1 MNVLL
6 KMHKKHS
13 QRSQKSALQSKSH
26 FKEAVYAEAA
36 EDLKSAEAAEAAE
49 AVEAMKRPAS
59 AEEGSEPPHQKKP
72 ATTNGGALKRPAA
85 AEPSAPLPKKHS
97 TGDGKIPLVEQ
108 MKRWGKADS
117 QESEDRL
124 TLSSTCVS

>member
-6 KMHKKHS
+6 KMHKKTFTAIT
-13 QRSQKSALQSKSH
+13 KSALQSKSY

-49 AVEAMKRPAS
+49 AMKRPAS
-59 AEEGSEPPHQKKP
+59 PEEGSEPPHKKKP

-85 AEPSAPLPKKHS
+85 AEPSAPPPKKHS
-97 TGDGKIPLVEQ
+97 TGDGRIPLVEQ

-117 QESEDRL
+117 QDSEDRL